1 MCLLV
6 RYSLRF
12 VVAMAEHGAPAAT
25 GGLLEGE
32 EEARADG
39 GMEEG
44 VEGVEPEGG
53 VEEEEADGEEEAED
67 GEGIAPVDG
76 LNQERMARTI

>member
-1 MCLLV
+1 
-6 RYSLRF
+6 
-12 VVAMAEHGAPAAT
+12 MAEHGAPAAN
-25 GGLLEGE
+25 GGLFEGE